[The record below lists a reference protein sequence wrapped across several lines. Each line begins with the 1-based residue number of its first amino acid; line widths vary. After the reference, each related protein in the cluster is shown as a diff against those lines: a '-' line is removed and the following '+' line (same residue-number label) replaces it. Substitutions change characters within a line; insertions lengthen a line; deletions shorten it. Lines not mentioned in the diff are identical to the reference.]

1 MSHPEDLLS
10 AFLDG
15 ESNASERTAVSE
27 HLASCVA
34 CSAELTALE
43 KARLAVR
50 SLPFFALPPGVLPEA
65 DVVPIATP
73 LMRRAWVWASSAAA
87 AVVMVAGIA
96 LTSGA
101 EPASN
106 IDLDALAERHTARVV
121 VQPGIATIRSLTG
134 GR

>member
-1 MSHPEDLLS
+1 MSHPEELLS

-15 ESNASERTAVSE
+15 EINAAERIAVSE
-27 HLASCVA
+27 HLASCDA
-34 CSAELTALE
+34 CSVELTALE
-43 KARLAVR
+43 EARLAVR
-50 SLPFFALPPGVLPEA
+50 SLPFLELPLGVLPEA
-65 DVVPIATP
+65 DVVPIPTP
-73 LMRRAWVWASSAAA
+73 LMSRAWVWVSSAAA
-87 AVVMVAGIA
+87 ALVIVGGIA